1 MIRLLGI
8 SGSLRRHSYNTAL
21 LETAAAVGGSKVEL
35 KVWSALGLIPAFNED
50 LEDLPLGVALL
61 RTEIGRAD
69 AVLVATPEYNAS
81 IPGALKNALDWI
93 SRPFETNPFLGKP
106 VAVIG
111 GSQGLFGAAWAQAE
125 LRKVLRTIGA
135 RVLDEPR
142 LELPYVQEA
151 FSRDGHL
158 LDPAHV
164 STLQEI
170 LGALVQEPCRRVA

>member
-1 MIRLLGI
+1 MQVLGI
-8 SGSLRRHSYNTAL
+8 SGSLRRRSYNTAL

-35 KVWSALGLIPAFNED
+35 KVWPALGLVPAFDED

-61 RTEIGRAD
+61 RTELGRAD
-69 AVLVATPEYNAS
+69 AVLFATPEYNAS

-93 SRPFETNPFLGKP
+93 SRPLGTNPLRGKP

-158 LDPAHV
+158 LDPEHV

-170 LGALVQEPCRRVA
+170 LEALEGNPCRRAA